1 MEKAGKM
8 KWKLT
13 VKANCTRAR
22 SKASMGPM
30 SYRAGVQ
37 GANAP
42 DAIADAQSE
51 AANSAAAADHAALEV
66 EYHARHGAEA
76 VEIIGLGLQAKQCD
90 DDHGQAGKN
99 DDLVPDFK
107 RETGGPDSRER
118 GRENG

>member
-42 DAIADAQSE
+42 DAIADAQST
-51 AANSAAAADHAALEV
+51 ASNSAAAAAHAAFVV
-66 EYHARHGAEA
+66 ETQARQRAGA
-76 VEIIGLGLQAKQCD
+76 VEIISLGMHRSAEVR
-90 DDHGQAGKN
+90 GGK
-99 DDLVPDFK
+99 
-107 RETGGPDSRER
+107 ER
-118 GRENG
+118 VRPV